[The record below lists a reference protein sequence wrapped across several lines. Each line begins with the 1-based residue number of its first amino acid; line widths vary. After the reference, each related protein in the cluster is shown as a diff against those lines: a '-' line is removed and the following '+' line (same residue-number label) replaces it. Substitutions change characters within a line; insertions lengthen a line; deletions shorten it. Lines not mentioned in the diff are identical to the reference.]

1 MITKTLKTLFVVF
14 LIIGGLAYL
23 KYRNV
28 SKAIAEHSN
37 FAPPPESVTSII
49 AAEEVWQDAITAI
62 ASVASSQGVTI
73 SAEEAGK
80 VVKIN
85 FESGTQV
92 KAGDVLV
99 QLDTSTEEARLRA
112 AEAKLELAKVN
123 LARTRTLR
131 PSNAVSQ
138 SEVDNWNF
146 QVKQGEAEANEVRT
160 VIAKKTIT
168 APFSGRTGIRLVN
181 AGQFLKQGDPVVPLH
196 ALDPVY
202 VNFTV
207 PQQRMGEI
215 AEGQTVLV
223 SIDAF
228 PTEKFEAKVSAINPQ
243 VDESTRNLEV
253 QATLPNPSEKVRP
266 GMYASVSVILA
277 KEEKV
282 IVLPGT
288 AINYAPYGN
297 SVYVIEPTKDKDG
310 KDTLTVRQQFV
321 TTGPT
326 RGDQVAIRS
335 GITAGAQIATSALFK
350 LRPGGNVIVNNTVT
364 PGNSPAPK
372 PTDT

>member
-1 MITKTLKTLFVVF
+1 MIIKTLKTLFVVF

-85 FESGTQV
+85 FESGVPV
-92 KAGDVLV
+92 KAGEVLV
-99 QLDTSTEEARLRA
+99 QLDTSTEEAQLRA
-112 AEAKLELAKVN
+112 AEAKLDLAKVN
-123 LARTRTLR
+123 LTRTRNLR

-215 AEGQTVLV
+215 VEGQTVLV

-228 PTEKFEAKVSAINPQ
+228 PNEKFEAKVSAINPQ
-243 VDESTRNLEV
+243 VDASTRNLEV

-321 TTGPT
+321 TTGAT